1 MKIKKFFVAAN
12 LLNLFFSSGTII
24 YQILLT
30 HAFNLP
36 KKPNRSLIFNTFT
49 FNTQGILTSWFPG
62 KANLNM
68 QMSFICRK
76 FRLIPAKAKTSFL
89 INHNPKTQIR
99 GWNPVERVP
108 LRPQKDGWRLQGGRG
123 KPMMRDL
130 AGFFFPGCCRCPRR
144 ICARVVA
151 LEACSYTDI
160 WEPTTIYANRISLIF

>member
-1 MKIKKFFVAAN
+1 MLCGCKSTES
-12 LLNLFFSSGTII
+12 LFFSSGTII

-76 FRLIPAKAKTSFL
+76 FSLIPAKAKTSFL
-89 INHNPKTQIR
+89 INHNPKPRSGVGILLNVFRCCHRKMDDDFKEGGENQWCEI
-99 GWNPVERVP
+99 
-108 LRPQKDGWRLQGGRG
+108 WR
-123 KPMMRDL
+123 D
-130 AGFFFPGCCRCPRR
+130 FFSPGCCRCPRR